1 MSGKGYNSD
10 DEEHQTR
17 PEILTLA
24 LGWTHSLF
32 YIVMTHLLI
41 LAVQIYLLWPLLPNF
56 PHVWGDTVVGRMV
69 MVQYLIGFY
78 GYATPF
84 PEIPALFGPLSHVFG
99 MAAIIMILVHT
110 VSITTSFC
118 GLQYLLLY
126 GLVPFCSSTWLIQFV
141 SYARW
146 KIQPHLNI
154 LFYVRFSF
162 YLFCRFFFDFS

>member
-69 MVQYLIGFY
+69 MVQYIIGFY
-78 GYATPF
+78 GYATPL

-110 VSITTSFC
+110 VSHHILLWIAIPSSLWFGSVLLFNLVNSIRVVCSLKDSTSS
-118 GLQYLLLY
+118 QHPLL
-126 GLVPFCSSTWLIQFV
+126 C
-141 SYARW
+141 
-146 KIQPHLNI
+146 
-154 LFYVRFSF
+154 
-162 YLFCRFFFDFS
+162 